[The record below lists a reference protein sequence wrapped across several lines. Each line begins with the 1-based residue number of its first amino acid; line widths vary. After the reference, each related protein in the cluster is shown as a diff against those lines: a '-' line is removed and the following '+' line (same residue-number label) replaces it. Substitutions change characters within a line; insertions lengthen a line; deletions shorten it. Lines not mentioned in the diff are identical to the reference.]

1 MAKITIDYT
10 TLCGSGHP
18 GANTGFGCVLRQK
31 VNCVSTPLTAAK
43 SYSLIKVPKGF
54 VARHALVRIITPSE
68 TAITLSFGSNVKDGG
83 GTQIVYNAAVA
94 ANAAAETLTL
104 LDIDK
109 PTETDNANVTAKTV
123 ADDSTYI
130 VVIPSATLS
139 DAVFEVSLAGDYM
152 LNPSDSA
159 L

>member
-10 TLCGSGHP
+10 TLCGEGHP
-18 GANTGFGCVLRQK
+18 ARNTGFGFIPRQK
-31 VNCVSTPLTAAK
+31 VNCVSTPLTASK

-54 VARHALVRIITPSE
+54 IARHAVVNIITPSA
-68 TAITLSFGSNVKDGG
+68 TAITLSFGSNVKDGSG
-83 GTQIVYNAAVA
+83 NQIVYNASVAADAVA
-94 ANAAAETLTL
+94 GTMTL

-109 PTETDNANVTAKTV
+109 PTETGDANVTAKTV

-130 VVIPSATLS
+130 VVIPSATLT

-152 LNPSDSA
+152 LDPSDSC